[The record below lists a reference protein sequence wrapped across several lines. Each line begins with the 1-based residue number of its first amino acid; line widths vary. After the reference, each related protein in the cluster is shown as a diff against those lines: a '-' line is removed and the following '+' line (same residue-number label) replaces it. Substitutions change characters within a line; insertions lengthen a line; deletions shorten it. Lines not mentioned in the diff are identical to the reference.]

1 MDEVSFPSHQDLD
14 PLLDLL
20 GIVSYLIIT
29 PPPLSA
35 VTLQSQPGTLSPS
48 AQEMTQH
55 SKCNNDKTKPHH
67 QRGGYY

>member
-14 PLLDLL
+14 PLSDLL
-20 GIVSYLIIT
+20 VIVSYLIIK
-29 PPPLSA
+29 PPLSA

-48 AQEMTQH
+48 AQETTQH

-67 QRGGYY
+67 QRGGCY

>member
-29 PPPLSA
+29 PPPPFCGDIA
-35 VTLQSQPGTLSPS
+35 
-48 AQEMTQH
+48 
-55 SKCNNDKTKPHH
+55 KPAGNFVSICT
-67 QRGGYY
+67 RDDTTF